1 MVSLFIG
8 AFLVCFALAF
18 VVGWPIA
25 VFLGFDTRFGLI
37 GFATGLGLSI
47 ILIGCRAVQLWFPMA
62 HITWPMWLC
71 VFAYLLATWRSVR
84 VRSAL
89 VEYVREYSTHL
100 ALIGMGV
107 AVLAVAL
114 NVPLLFHGAIQF
126 DGSRNADSFTFV
138 SSARYMASHAFY
150 GDGDFSPSNPV
161 YSILRGYF
169 GEAAAQP
176 RPAAEGLLAWLSVTF
191 GTDPMYLYNSLQTA
205 GTLLGGLSIAAFWPE
220 RVALSAKRFA
230 LALPL
235 MLACPVLL
243 FVAINSNFANA
254 FALAPATI
262 YVALGG
268 MPRGRGTFIAGV
280 IALGCLM
287 SGYPELL
294 VFVGA
299 MRFFALMVEG
309 VATSRFVPVAYH
321 AGLLMLEVLAACA
334 LFPWVAKST
343 WIVYSTT
350 LQLSRAGASDQVG
363 NMYAGLCLAIVATA
377 FLLAAWSDL
386 KGFAG
391 GERLRSLFVG
401 ILLAFATAQL
411 LMLIR
416 GYSYGGFKIS
426 EYFVTALSAVA
437 MVCGVVGLKKRGAW
451 IRQPRAVCMGATI
464 VAILW
469 QDIRLIKRSWG
480 FAEDRKVT
488 RDLVAAGEWLQRHA
502 PGTPVA
508 LGHTSASFYYGHWVP
523 YVTGARLVYD
533 WADPEAAGYLSPYLR
548 LMDPMSVS
556 DAKIQLLIDDVE
568 TRREKLDS
576 ELATFGRVRLVCMQ
590 PDG

>member
-1 MVSLFIG
+1 MILLFIS

-18 VVGWPIA
+18 VIGWPIA
-25 VFLGFDTRFGLI
+25 VSLGFDARFGLI
-37 GFATGLGLSI
+37 GFAVGLGLSI
-47 ILIGCRAVQLWFPMA
+47 MLIGCRAAQLWFPIA
-62 HITWPMWLC
+62 QVAWPMWLC
-71 VFAYLLATWRSVR
+71 VFAYLLTTWQSAR

-89 VEYVREYSTHL
+89 VEYVRKYSTRL
-100 ALIGMGV
+100 ASIGIAMV
-107 AVLAVAL
+107 VLAVAL
-114 NVPLLFHGAIQF
+114 NAPLLFHGAIQF

-161 YSILRGYF
+161 YSILRSYF

-176 RPAAEGLLAWLSVTF
+176 RPAAEGLLAWLSATF

-220 RVALSAKRFA
+220 RVALSTKRFA

-268 MPRGRGTFIAGV
+268 IPRGRGTFIAGV

-299 MRFFALMVEG
+299 MRFFALVVEG
-309 VATSRFVPVAYH
+309 MATSRFVSFAYH
-321 AGLLMLEVLAACA
+321 MGLLVLEVLAACA
-334 LFPWVAKST
+334 LFPWAAKSA

-363 NMYAGLCLAIVATA
+363 NMYAGFPLAIVATA

-386 KGFAG
+386 KRCGG

-401 ILLAFATAQL
+401 ILLAFAAAQL

-416 GYSYGGFKIS
+416 GYPYGGFKLS

-437 MVCGVVGLKKRGAW
+437 MVCGAMGLKRGVW
-451 IRQPRAVCMGATI
+451 IWQPRAVCMGAII

-469 QDIRLIKRSWG
+469 QDVRLIKRSWG
-480 FAEDRKVT
+480 FAEERKVT
-488 RDLVAAGEWLQRHA
+488 PDLVAAGEWLQRHM
-502 PGTPVA
+502 PSTPVA
-508 LGHTSASFYYGHWVP
+508 LGHTSASFYYGQWVP

-548 LMDPMSVS
+548 QMDPMSVS
-556 DAKIQLLIDDVE
+556 DAKILLSIDDVE
-568 TRREKLDS
+568 TDREKLDS